1 MKRSHIISLSV
12 LGILLVGSLSVNV
25 IQNSTNNHVKTQLE
39 QQENQNKDI
48 NQKLSTKSRENK
60 VLKSEVDGFKKFE
73 NNKDKLFFC
82 V

>member
-25 IQNSTNNHVKTQLE
+25 IQNSTNNHVKTQLK

-73 NNKDKLFFC
+73 TTKIKVSLN
-82 V
+82 

>member
-25 IQNSTNNHVKTQLE
+25 IQNSTNNHVKTQLK

-60 VLKSEVDGFKKFE
+60 VLKSLKTTKIKVSL
-73 NNKDKLFFC
+73 N
-82 V
+82 